1 MNEIEERLRGDLFAA
16 THDLEG
22 DLAPDAVLNA
32 AHRARRIRTMQRVAG
47 VAGAAA
53 VAAAV
58 LLAFPGHLPG
68 SGGSVVTRPTAGVTA
83 SRTAPISV
91 RISPGIA
98 ENAASRKRPE
108 VPGRSGA
115 LDVDQYGGAQFSS
128 PSGRI
133 WCAMD
138 ADSAV
143 CGFPDG
149 MDTTLVP
156 KADEVCPGQGAEVI
170 KVSLGNR
177 GQARYACGAE
187 PAASPSI
194 DTAATAWWIDTGY
207 PSVATPSGEFAVL
220 PYGKK
225 LVAGSFVC
233 FSENTGVTCGNT
245 VSGKGFKVSRAG
257 VLFIN

>member
-32 AHRARRIRTMQRVAG
+32 AHRARRVRTMQRLAG
-47 VAGAAA
+47 VAGTAV

-68 SGGSVVTRPTAGVTA
+68 SGASVVPRSTAGGTA
-83 SRTAPISV
+83 SRTAPTSV

-108 VPGRSGA
+108 VPAASGA
-115 LDVDQYGGAQFSS
+115 LDVDRFGGAQFSS

-133 WCAMD
+133 WCALG
-138 ADSAV
+138 ADSAA

-156 KADEVCPGQGAEVI
+156 KAKEVCPGQAMKVIMVVLDAKGRAE
-170 KVSLGNR
+170 
-177 GQARYACGAE
+177 YACGTA
-187 PAASPSI
+187 PAATPLV
-194 DTAATAWWIDTGY
+194 DTDSTAWWSDTGY
-207 PSVATPSGEFAVL
+207 PSVATQSGAFAVL

-245 VSGKGFKVSRAG
+245 DSGKGFKVSRAG

>member
-32 AHRARRIRTMQRVAG
+32 AHRARRVRTMQRLAG
-47 VAGAAA
+47 VAGTAV

-68 SGGSVVTRPTAGVTA
+68 SGGSVVPRPTAGD
-83 SRTAPISV
+83 TAPTSV

-108 VPGRSGA
+108 VPATSGA
-115 LDVDQYGGAQFSS
+115 LDVDPFGGAQFSS

-133 WCAMD
+133 WCAIG
-138 ADSAV
+138 ADSAA

-149 MDTTLVP
+149 MDATLVP
-156 KADEVCPGQGAEVI
+156 KAKEVCPGQDMKVIMVALDAKGRAE
-170 KVSLGNR
+170 
-177 GQARYACGAE
+177 YACGAA
-187 PAASPSI
+187 PAATPLV
-194 DTAATAWWIDTGY
+194 DTDATAWWADTGY
-207 PSVATPSGEFAVL
+207 PSVATQSGAFAVL

-245 VSGKGFKVSRAG
+245 ESGKGFKVSRAG